1 MQINVSG
8 EYNEKL
14 KIRFLQGIWK
24 NTLYTLFENSTAVKV
39 SFPIDPGLF
48 RLSIQ
53 YDSENFYVEN
63 LLYISNPNLDVLRF
77 HFYKENVRV
86 FCKIESKLVVELNKE
101 ILLNPLSEN
110 FKEFKSIIENF
121 EADNYSS
128 L

>member
-1 MQINVSG
+1 MQINVTG

-14 KIRFLQGIWK
+14 KIRFSQGIWK

-39 SFPIDPGLF
+39 AFPNDPGLF
-48 RLSIQ
+48 RLSIY
-53 YDSENFYVEN
+53 YDSENFYLEN
-63 LLYISNPNLDVLRF
+63 LLYISNPNLDVLSF

-110 FKEFKSIIENF
+110 FKELKDIIENF
-121 EADNYSS
+121 DADNCAS